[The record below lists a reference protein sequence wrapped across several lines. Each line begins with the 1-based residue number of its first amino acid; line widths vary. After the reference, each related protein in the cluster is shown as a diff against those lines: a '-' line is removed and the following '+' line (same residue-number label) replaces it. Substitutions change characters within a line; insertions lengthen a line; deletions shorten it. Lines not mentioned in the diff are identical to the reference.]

1 MSDAETPPPSDPH
14 LTLESP
20 PPIPLNHSPPL
31 NHPLIPLNHPLIPLN
46 PPLSRPIP
54 PRRTRSAAAYHH
66 LSQMTLE
73 SRHANSKSIEPPVQ
87 MDSQQVLLALQAL
100 QEPLA
105 PQEQQAQ
112 QGESPQSAEPRWS
125 QKQGQSA
132 ANRLPDSTRHH

>member
-1 MSDAETPPPSDPH
+1 MSDAETLPPSDPH
-14 LTLESP
+14 LTLESLP
-20 PPIPLNHSPPL
+20 LTPLSHPIPPL
-31 NHPLIPLNHPLIPLN
+31 NQSHPLN

-66 LSQMTLE
+66 PSQMTQE
-73 SRHANSKSIEPPVQ
+73 SRHANSKWTEPPVQ

-112 QGESPQSAEPRWS
+112 QGESPQSVEPRWS